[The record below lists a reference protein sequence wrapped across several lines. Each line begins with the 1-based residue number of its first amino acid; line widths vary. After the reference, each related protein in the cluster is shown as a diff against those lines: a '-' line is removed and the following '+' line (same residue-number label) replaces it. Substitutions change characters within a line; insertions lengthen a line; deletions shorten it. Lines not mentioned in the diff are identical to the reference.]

1 MRYDDTKRDEKEKA
15 GEVSANHAVGVGFAS
30 EASENREALDILN

>member
-1 MRYDDTKRDEKEKA
+1 MRCDETRQDEKEKA
-15 GEVSANHAVGVGFAS
+15 SEVSANHAVGLGFAS